1 MNHVLTLCTYLFKAT
16 IFILS
21 IIQSAYCQD
30 FTKANYKLISLKDGL
45 PNNDITC
52 VFKDS
57 DGIYWIGTSNGLAR
71 WDGCNFYIFR
81 KDRSK
86 YSILDNRINSI
97 VEDNDKNI
105 YVGSESGISII
116 QLKNGTVHKISRE
129 YDQSGL
135 KMGKMVKFY
144 KNSFGQI
151 FIYGYGK
158 FYELKKFTPI
168 EYHFQIKPNQVMRK
182 FNSIENVFCMNEDSI
197 GNTYVLNL
205 VGAMKVDTMSK
216 KVIGSPKTYHDG
228 KFIEDEVVSSIK
240 LDDEILCGLWY
251 VRNDVGLIKFNPYN
265 NVFTPV
271 NFKYRVYNILKLNDT
286 IVLLNTNSGIWRY
299 HFRKNIFEKVNLY
312 NIPFFKFNEIDRI
325 GSLFNFGSEEL
336 LFGTN
341 KGLLIVDFKSTLV
354 KKIASIFDFET
365 SPNLLRSFPRCIY
378 ETDSSYII
386 SWFEY
391 IHYTQYY
398 KNWKPTVKNSILDS
412 LGCIF
417 QLKQI
422 GSDLY
427 CSLNHD
433 LRILDPTNFNK
444 SKSIFSQ
451 SEHTLAKFK
460 IRELLQKSKNELW
473 FRCFDNGIFS
483 FDLNKK
489 IITSSHSG
497 NSDNPEGLYGGSYYV
512 MKNDKCGKLI
522 VGTPGGISYYNES
535 TCSFKKYYLPKKNT
549 FVSDVDFDN
558 FGNYWIAA
566 GSHIVRF
573 NPNTNEADYIRDT
586 TLNADYD
593 FSKIIVY
600 DDSTI
605 VSRHE
610 LGLVIYFPYSRK
622 FIDVTDRDGFE
633 ILNEDFGIFYLA
645 RNKHIICGSYGTLY
659 DVNIEELCQK
669 RFKGICKISLVR
681 TASRDIFCKF
691 DSPLS
696 FGYNENDITIFFSSQ
711 GYNSKTFDQYYY
723 SINNEIQF
731 KPLRSGKLELYNLNP
746 GKYNIRLRI
755 KNDQF
760 IQDYHDANL
769 ELNILPAWYAS
780 LWFRI
785 ILALLLFYLFYWLFQ
800 NWKNRML
807 LHYKM
812 EVEKKQALDEE
823 RQRIARDMHDDLG
836 SSLSA
841 LSLISSNLQNSL
853 TIVDQNNKKDLT
865 RIYSISERLNQ
876 NIREIIW
883 TTNSSNDNL
892 EALVL
897 YLERLCYETREFTGR
912 KIKVHRPIEIKNI
925 EISSVARKMIYL
937 VCKEAIHNA
946 LKHTK
951 GSINIKIEKLKIKTY
966 SFVIEDEGPGFD
978 IENVNMKTGSGL
990 HNFQHRVSC
999 IPKAQV
1005 NISSSPSTYTII
1017 ELQVKFD

>member
-1 MNHVLTLCTYLFKAT
+1 M
-16 IFILS
+16 
-21 IIQSAYCQD
+21 
-30 FTKANYKLISLKDGL
+30 
-45 PNNDITC
+45 
-52 VFKDS
+52 
-57 DGIYWIGTSNGLAR
+57 
-71 WDGCNFYIFR
+71 
-81 KDRSK
+81 
-86 YSILDNRINSI
+86 
-97 VEDNDKNI
+97 
-105 YVGSESGISII
+105 
-116 QLKNGTVHKISRE
+116 KI
-129 YDQSGL
+129 
-135 KMGKMVKFY
+135 
-144 KNSFGQI
+144 
-151 FIYGYGK
+151 
-158 FYELKKFTPI
+158 
-168 EYHFQIKPNQVMRK
+168 
-182 FNSIENVFCMNEDSI
+182 
-197 GNTYVLNL
+197 
-205 VGAMKVDTMSK
+205 DTMSK
-216 KVIGSPKTYHDG
+216 KIIGSPKTYHDG

-286 IVLLNTNSGIWRY
+286 IVLLNTNSGMWRY
-299 HFRKNIFEKVNLY
+299 HFRKNMFEKVNLY
-312 NIPFFKFNEIDRI
+312 NISFFKFNEIDRI

-365 SPNLLRSFPRCIY
+365 SPNLLRSFPRSIF
-378 ETDSSYII
+378 ETDTSYII

-391 IHYTQYY
+391 INYTQYY
-398 KNWKPTVKNSILDS
+398 KNWKPAVRNRILDS

-417 QLKQI
+417 EMTLI
-422 GSDLY
+422 DSNVY
-427 CSLNHD
+427 CSQNHE
-433 LRILDPTNFNK
+433 LRILNPLKFEN
-444 SKSIFSQ
+444 SKSIFTKSNNTLSDFKVREIIHKSS
-451 SEHTLAKFK
+451 SEVWIK
-460 IRELLQKSKNELW
+460 
-473 FRCFDNGIFS
+473 CFDKGIFS
-483 FDLNKK
+483 FDLNRK
-489 IITSSHSG
+489 IITSSHG
-497 NSDNPEGLYGGSYYV
+497 GDSDNPEGLYGGSYYV
-512 MKNDKCGKLI
+512 MKKDKCGKLV
-522 VGTPGGISYYNES
+522 VGTPEGISYYNES

-573 NPNTNEADYIRDT
+573 NPSTNEADYIRDST
-586 TLNADYD
+586 INADSD

-610 LGLVIYFPYSRK
+610 LGLMIYFPYSGK

-633 ILNEDFGIFYLA
+633 VLNEDFGIFYMA

-669 RFKGICKISLVR
+669 RFKGFCKISLVR

-711 GYNSKTFDQYYY
+711 GYNSNTFDQYYY

-746 GKYNIRLRI
+746 GKYNIHLRI

-760 IQDYHDANL
+760 IQEYNDATL
-769 ELNILPAWYAS
+769 ELNILPPWYAS

-785 ILALLLFYLFYWLFQ
+785 LFVLILLYIFYWLFQ

-807 LHYKM
+807 LNYKM
-812 EVEKKQALDEE
+812 EIEKKQALDEE

-841 LSLISSNLQNSL
+841 LSLISANLQNSL
-853 TIVDQNNKKDLT
+853 SYPSSSNKKDLS
-865 RIYSISERLNQ
+865 RINMISEKLNQ

-892 EALVL
+892 DALVN
-897 YLERLCYETREFTGR
+897 YLERFCFETRDIANR
-912 KIKVHRPIEIKNI
+912 DIRIIRPKLGLDVEINSI
-925 EISSVARKMIYL
+925 VRKMIYL
-937 VCKEAIHNA
+937 ICKEAINNA
-946 LKHTK
+946 IKYTK
-951 GSINIKIEKLKIKTY
+951 GIVVLKVEMIDLNKY
-966 SFVIEDEGPGFD
+966 AFKVEDQGPGFD
-978 IENVNMKTGSGL
+978 LAKAIVKVGSGL
-990 HNFQHRVSC
+990 HNFQHRILL
-999 IPKAQV
+999 IPNANLNIQTSSRSGTIVELLV
-1005 NISSSPSTYTII
+1005 N
-1017 ELQVKFD
+1017 FD